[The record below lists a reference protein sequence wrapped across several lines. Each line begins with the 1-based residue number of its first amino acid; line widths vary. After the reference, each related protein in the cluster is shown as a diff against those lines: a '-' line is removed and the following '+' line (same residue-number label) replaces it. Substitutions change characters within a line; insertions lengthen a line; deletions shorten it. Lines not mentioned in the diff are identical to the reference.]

1 MKITPIISQVG
12 NFTTAPT
19 STLDDDIKT
28 LERGG
33 DPYPYFKGYN
43 SPLKTA
49 FRKGAL
55 GERVY
60 GIYGNRL
67 TQDTVS
73 LEHIIPASKGGKTE
87 LGNLVLADKK
97 ANNDRGTKD
106 IAELITIGD
115 VRYYLRQFKDIK
127 TKYFDGNEYIKAVR
141 KTFKKMM
148 ED

>member
-1 MKITPIISQVG
+1 MIIPKIKV
-12 NFTTAPT
+12 
-19 STLDDDIKT
+19 KT
-28 LERGG
+28 LPTNPENKKYKAGKN
-33 DPYPYFKGYN
+33 PTFEGYN

-73 LEHIIPASKGGKTE
+73 LEHIIPASKGGKTD
-87 LGNLVLADKK
+87 LSNLVLADKK

-106 IAELITIGD
+106 IAELITVGD
-115 VRYYLRQFKDIK
+115 IRFYLRQFKDVK
-127 TKYFDGNEYIKAVR
+127 TKYFDGNEYIKLIR
-141 KTFKKMM
+141 KTFSKMM
-148 ED
+148 DD